1 MIKLSDFKNTEIEY
15 SSNNN
20 INSELKETAA
30 YLYIIIEKD
39 KETCHLY
46 TSPSPRDLST
56 SRMPSSA

>member
-20 INSELKETAA
+20 INSEIKETAE

-39 KETCHLY
+39 KETADILNTFNISNY
-46 TSPSPRDLST
+46 TDE
-56 SRMPSSA
+56 